1 MHFFHSLFLGRNP
14 ISYQDVHKQ
23 KAWYWFKILLKLK
36 NLISIIS
43 FLFFLTGISWN
54 DVNAN
59 VHKRNPHWGKKQ
71 QEILVT
77 VNKKWEPEMWSFAD
91 VSLLLGKTFSGE
103 QSWLHLSLSLSLSL
117 FKYCPSQQ
125 WYLWSSVDEQYL
137 LWSIVLIQ
145 VVLLCGVSIWT
156 FRVNFHS
163 SSVTYPWC
171 ISPLVNIMLLNKEYA
186 KTSVCYI

>member
-77 VNKKWEPEMWSFAD
+77 VNKKWEPECGHVQMYPY
-91 VSLLLGKTFSGE
+91 SLVKPFLENNLGYT
-103 QSWLHLSLSLSLSL
+103 SLSLSLSL